1 MDYNEKVTI
10 NDVAKRANV
19 SITTVSL
26 VLNNKAKSISKKTI
40 EKVKKAAHE
49 INYFAD
55 PIAASMITKKT
66 KTIGYILP
74 NIENMFCENS

>member
-10 NDVAKRANV
+10 NDVAKRADV

-40 EKVKKAAHE
+40 RK
-49 INYFAD
+49 
-55 PIAASMITKKT
+55 
-66 KTIGYILP
+66 G
-74 NIENMFCENS
+74 